1 MGSSS
6 PNLTGIA
13 ELRTNPPS
21 SEANKPVQVI
31 LVVYD
36 LLPSGKIADLAWILG
51 VGLYHT
57 AIKIPAIGSEIAFGG
72 HSNPQLSGIFTLP
85 IREDGQPS
93 MPGLRW
99 KCDIDLGEI
108 NTNPNHHHLRFNP
121 HHQLRN
127 QPSFASS
134 FSNFYSN
141 NTGGDN
147 PEESKNLI
155 RPKPSLAKHTN
166 RYQHTA
172 YPPTSSILKTSPNYH
187 SPSPSSSSSASSIS
201 LDSIRS
207 SPRLPSSSNLPTHN
221 TLTQLETLTLVLEQ
235 LDQCSDWYGPSYDL
249 LKRNCNTFSDHLA
262 FLLTGKS
269 APKWINRAA
278 NLGSSFPCLVPT
290 EWIEPP
296 LAPSSPELE
305 EEERRSYEEVLAEA
319 RQEDQASSRTHNLLS
334 PSPPSKATIPSPTL

>member
-141 NTGGDN
+141 NTGVIN
-147 PEESKNLI
+147 PEESK
-155 RPKPSLAKHTN
+155 
-166 RYQHTA
+166 
-172 YPPTSSILKTSPNYH
+172 ILF
-187 SPSPSSSSSASSIS
+187 IF
-201 LDSIRS
+201 
-207 SPRLPSSSNLPTHN
+207 PRLPSSSNLPTHN